1 MEYQAITVT
10 DLNKYIK
17 EKIAGDEN
25 LNNVLVKGEISNFK
39 LHYTGHMYLL

>member
-25 LNNVLVKGEISNFK
+25 LANVLVKGKYKPILIQLN
-39 LHYTGHMYLL
+39 